1 MWKGGGARVGG
12 ISEYLYL
19 NFRGQKIENLVIR
32 SLQAFNVQSF
42 IIFTFHF
49 IFNAD
54 IMHTAFSTNI
64 QCPGYKSIFL
74 KIEHIQFN
82 TAK

>member
-12 ISEYLYL
+12 ISDYLYL

-42 IIFTFHF
+42 IIFTVSF
-49 IFNAD
+49 IMQTKCIQLFLQIYNAQD
-54 IMHTAFSTNI
+54 IKV
-64 QCPGYKSIFL
+64 YFL
-74 KIEHIQFN
+74 K
-82 TAK
+82 